1 MNWNHFPRGLFIM
14 IKSKKSAVPK
24 IRRTRKEGSE
34 LRLIHIDNF
43 KNEVCEIYDLLIGAG
58 MEPVEAIRKTRSTL
72 KAINYP
78 KATYDVVMASLRAS
92 GRLRKDA
99 HEKARNDAEE

>member
-1 MNWNHFPRGLFIM
+1 MTH
-14 IKSKKSAVPK
+14 IK
-24 IRRTRKEGSE
+24 
-34 LRLIHIDNF
+34 NF
-43 KNEVCEIYDLLIGAG
+43 KNEVCEVYDLLIGAG
-58 MEPVEAIRKTRSTL
+58 MEPIEAIRKTRSTL

-99 HEKARNDAEE
+99 HEKALNDTDE

>member
-1 MNWNHFPRGLFIM
+1 MKNSQ
-14 IKSKKSAVPK
+14 KSVVPK
-24 IRRTRKEGSE
+24 IGRTRKERSG

-43 KNEVCEIYDLLIGAG
+43 KDEVCEVYDLLIGAG
-58 MEPVEAIRKTRSTL
+58 MEPIEAIRKTRSTL

-78 KATYDVVMASLRAS
+78 NATYDVVMASLRAS

-99 HEKARNDAEE
+99 HEKARSDADK